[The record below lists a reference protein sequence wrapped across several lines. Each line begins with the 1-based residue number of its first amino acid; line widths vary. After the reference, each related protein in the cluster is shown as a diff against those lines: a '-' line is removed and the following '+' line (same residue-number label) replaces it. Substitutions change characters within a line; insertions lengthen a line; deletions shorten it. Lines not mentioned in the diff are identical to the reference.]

1 MNLSLGSR
9 CTGSSGGS
17 HGGIG
22 GTCGGIVRHAVVHI
36 VQTALNAVG
45 ASLDRVAGVIN
56 QLTRAIESIAAV
68 GAVVNAVF
76 VHAVGSCS
84 VASRTAAHGENHE
97 RQSGRSGQYADFP
110 VHFSDTVPCRLIPG
124 SFSYARRST
133 TLRVKKF
140 TRNIFIRIAFIIQS
154 Q

>member
-76 VHAVGSCS
+76 VHAVGDFIA
-84 VASRTAAHGENHE
+84 VAHAAAYGKNHKHK
-97 RQSGRSGQYADFP
+97 RRSDRNYADFSF
-110 VHFSDTVPCRLIPG
+110 HCRTVPC
-124 SFSYARRST
+124 S
-133 TLRVKKF
+133 
-140 TRNIFIRIAFIIQS
+140 
-154 Q
+154 